1 MLTLSP
7 IGYKLR
13 DNGVGHSKA
22 GGVLIMKK
30 LFSKLGIL
38 TTLMGAIFVLGPAA
52 QAQQVTRLSGTVLD
66 FDAKPLA
73 GATITISDKD
83 NGTKYTLTT
92 DKDGKFAQ
100 AGLKNGTYDVN
111 FKAPNIDYTEAM
123 RIDGS
128 LAATGAILNVNFKDI
143 AAKTGYDVNAEKK
156 KAEAANKIKEM
167 KTHFDNGVHAM
178 TDADNVKTQL
188 RAAQPDQKAA
198 LQTTLNTD
206 YQTAITEFQAA
217 QQGLAP
223 TDPNQSVILSDLGSA
238 YDGAGKYDDAVDSLQ
253 KAAALKSTGAI
264 YQQLGTDLA
273 RQGKMA
279 DAGAAC
285 DKASTLDPANKDAG
299 ELCYRNIGIIL
310 TNAGKMS
317 DAVAPLQ
324 KATQLNPNDADA
336 WYLLGNALVAG
347 IDTKQEGNKQVYV
360 VPPGTTEAYKKYLEL
375 QPNGPHAEEAKQS
388 LAAVE
393 EMNGEKATTTI
404 KNKKPGI
411 L

>member
-1 MLTLSP
+1 
-7 IGYKLR
+7 
-13 DNGVGHSKA
+13 
-22 GGVLIMKK
+22 MKT
-30 LFSKLGIL
+30 LFSRLGIL
-38 TTLMGAIFVLGPAA
+38 TMLAGAIVVLMLGPSA
-52 QAQQVTRLSGTVLD
+52 QAQVTRLSGTVLD

-73 GATITISDKD
+73 GATITITNKD
-83 NGTKYTLTT
+83 DGSKYTVTT

-100 AGLKNGTYDVN
+100 NGLKNGTYDVN
-111 FKAPNIDYTEAM
+111 FKAPNIDYSEEM

-128 LAATGAILNVNFKDI
+128 MVATGAVMNVNFKDI

-156 KAEAANKIKEM
+156 KAEAANKFKEM

-178 TDADNVKTQL
+178 SDADSVKTQL
-188 RAAQPDQKAA
+188 RGAQPDQRAA

-206 YQTAITEFQAA
+206 YQTAITEFTQA
-217 QQGLAP
+217 QQGTAAN
-223 TDPNQSVILSDLGSA
+223 DPNQSIILSDLGSA
-238 YDGAGKYDDAVDSLQ
+238 YDGAGKYDDAVDTLQ
-253 KAAALKSTGAI
+253 KAAALKPTPAI

-273 RQGKMA
+273 RQGKMS
-279 DAGAAC
+279 DAGASC
-285 DKASTLDPANKDAG
+285 DKAATLDPANKDAG

-310 TNAGKMS
+310 TNAGKMN

-360 VPPGTTEAYKKYLEL
+360 VPPGTEEAYKKYLEL
-375 QPNGPHAEEAKQS
+375 QPNGQHAEEAKQS

-393 EMNGEKATTTI
+393 EMSGQKATTTV
-404 KNKKPGI
+404 KNKKPGMI
-411 L
+411 

>member
-1 MLTLSP
+1 
-7 IGYKLR
+7 
-13 DNGVGHSKA
+13 
-22 GGVLIMKK
+22 MKT
-30 LFSKLGIL
+30 LFSRLGIL
-38 TTLMGAIFVLGPAA
+38 TMLAGAIVVLMLGPSA
-52 QAQQVTRLSGTVLD
+52 QAQVTRLSGTVLD

-73 GATITISDKD
+73 GATITITNKD
-83 NGTKYTLTT
+83 DGSKYTVTT

-100 AGLKNGTYDVN
+100 NGLKNGTYDVN
-111 FKAPNIDYTEAM
+111 FKAPNIDYSEEM

-128 LAATGAILNVNFKDI
+128 MVATGAVMNVNFKDI

-156 KAEAANKIKEM
+156 KADAANKFKEM

-178 TDADNVKTQL
+178 SDADSVKTQL
-188 RAAQPDQKAA
+188 RGAQPDQRAA

-206 YQTAITEFQAA
+206 YQTAITEFTQA
-217 QQGLAP
+217 QQGAAAN
-223 TDPNQSVILSDLGSA
+223 DPNQSIILSDLGSA
-238 YDGAGKYDDAVDSLQ
+238 YDGAGKYDDAVDTLQ
-253 KAAALKSTGAI
+253 KAAALKPTPAI

-273 RQGKMA
+273 RQGKMS
-279 DAGAAC
+279 DAGASC
-285 DKASTLDPANKDAG
+285 DKAATLDPANKDAG

-310 TNAGKMS
+310 TNAGKMN

-360 VPPGTTEAYKKYLEL
+360 VPPGTEEAYKKYLEL
-375 QPNGPHAEEAKQS
+375 QPNGQHAEEAKQS

-393 EMNGEKATTTI
+393 EMSGQKATTTV
-404 KNKKPGI
+404 KNKKPGMI
-411 L
+411 

>member
-1 MLTLSP
+1 
-7 IGYKLR
+7 
-13 DNGVGHSKA
+13 
-22 GGVLIMKK
+22 MKT
-30 LFSKLGIL
+30 LFSRLGIL
-38 TTLMGAIFVLGPAA
+38 TMLAGAIVVLMLGPSA
-52 QAQQVTRLSGTVLD
+52 QAQVTRLSGTVLD

-73 GATITISDKD
+73 GATITITNKD
-83 NGTKYTLTT
+83 DGSKYTVTT

-100 AGLKNGTYDVN
+100 NGLKNGTYDVN
-111 FKAPNIDYTEAM
+111 FKAPNIDYSEEM

-128 LAATGAILNVNFKDI
+128 MVATGAVMNVNFKDI

-156 KAEAANKIKEM
+156 KAEAANKFKEM

-178 TDADNVKTQL
+178 SDADSVKTQL
-188 RAAQPDQKAA
+188 RGAQPDQRAA

-206 YQTAITEFQAA
+206 YQTAITEFTQA
-217 QQGLAP
+217 QQGAAAN
-223 TDPNQSVILSDLGSA
+223 DPNQSIILSDLGSA
-238 YDGAGKYDDAVDSLQ
+238 YDGAGKYDDAVDTLQ
-253 KAAALKSTGAI
+253 KAAALKPTPAI

-273 RQGKMA
+273 RQGKMS
-279 DAGAAC
+279 DAGASC
-285 DKASTLDPANKDAG
+285 DKAATLDPANKDAG

-310 TNAGKMS
+310 TNAGKMN

-360 VPPGTTEAYKKYLEL
+360 VPPGTEEAYKKYLEL
-375 QPNGPHAEEAKQS
+375 QPNGQHAEEAKQS

-393 EMNGEKATTTI
+393 EMSGQKATTTV
-404 KNKKPGI
+404 KNKKPGMI
-411 L
+411 